1 MKKILAFLI
10 IVLSLSISAQT
21 STQVLSRVRG
31 VFFDA
36 VVIPSE
42 KNADCYV
49 TYHIAYNRFVFTK
62 DKDVFTSRF
71 SLTVEAQDSLS
82 GRVYREIVSSEHR
95 AKDFEETN
103 SEYKYFQGFVKL
115 SLPAGTYKVTPI
127 VNDLNTS
134 SESLLPPFGIKVNAP
149 DVKWALDPIVVKEV
163 PSGGK
168 DEKTKVL
175 AGLDGNIPF
184 SEEDYDLIIP
194 VEDTT
199 LTSVFAE
206 MKNNDSIVF
215 KDTLKNSFISRLSFS
230 QDEGNITTGS
240 ASGARPTRNFI
251 LPGFNEKLQE
261 GDLYITL
268 KHGNKDVAGFKRSVV
283 WYNKPRSLNNLEYAV
298 KVLKNI
304 APESEVAAS
313 VKAKGGLD
321 YKNIVAFW
329 KKFDP
334 TPLTAYNELMAEFY
348 ERVDYALKSFS
359 LISNPDGADTDRG
372 KIYIKFGKP
381 KSVERVY
388 TDSRDVSEV
397 WTYDS
402 PERRFIFVD
411 KTGLGNFM
419 LNGKL

>member
-10 IVLSLSISAQT
+10 IVLSLNISAQT
-21 STQVLSRVRG
+21 STQGLSHIRG

-49 TYHIAYNRFVFTK
+49 TYHMAYNRFVFTK
-62 DKDVFTSRF
+62 DKDIFTSRF
-71 SLTVEAQDSLS
+71 SLTVEAQDSLT
-82 GRVYREIVSSEHR
+82 GKVYREIVTSEHQ

-103 SEYKYFQGFVKL
+103 SESKYFQGFVKL
-115 SLPAGTYKVTPI
+115 SLPAGTYKVIPI
-127 VNDLNTS
+127 VNDLNSS
-134 SESLLPPFGIKVNAP
+134 SESLLPPFSIKVNSP
-149 DVKWALDPIVVKEV
+149 DAKWALAPIVVKEL
-163 PSGGK
+163 PSRGK

-175 AGLDGNIPF
+175 AGLDGNVPF

-194 VEDTT
+194 VADTNV
-199 LTSVFAE
+199 TSVFVE
-206 MKNNDSIVF
+206 MNNNDSVVY
-215 KDTLKNSFISRLSFS
+215 KDTLKNSYISHLSFS
-230 QDEGNITTGS
+230 QGDEDIIAGS
-240 ASGARPTRNFI
+240 ASGGRPTRNFI
-251 LPGFNEKLQE
+251 LQGFNEKLQE

-298 KVLKNI
+298 KVLKNV
-304 APESEVAAS
+304 AAESEIAAS
-313 VKAKGGLD
+313 VKPKGVID

-402 PERRFIFVD
+402 PQRRFIFVD